1 MTAAPVIEW
10 QSPPAVSVDWDEQA
24 RAAFTHAV
32 GAVPFVPGPPRE
44 LVTQGEIHLRHFTPE
59 GLETLRRVL
68 SRAICRNRGHSFVR
82 DERGAP
88 VALPLV
94 CVRCGKWER

>member
-1 MTAAPVIEW
+1 MTPTPHAAAP
-10 QSPPAVSVDWDEQA
+10 
-24 RAAFTHAV
+24 AFLAT
-32 GAVPFVPGPPRE
+32 
-44 LVTQGEIHLRHFTPE
+44 FTSE

-82 DERGAP
+82 DQRGAP